1 MDQFGALEDQ
11 VPVAAAAREAVI
23 LLAKSAFAAAPH
35 QDMQKLAELA
45 AAQYPQAHIIYAF
58 SEQGRPSF
66 KQALLELAEQSFDQI
81 LVLPLVLPMEP
92 SFQLWITKMLRRWQ
106 QESDKVW
113 PEIKLGA
120 TLDKSPH
127 WAELLKSLLQQTA
140 QSIPLPPLEKPF
152 NEGSLIPA
160 QKYRM
165 LVCEGRACQAAGAD
179 AIWCHLRNEQ
189 ERQKLRIVGDGMM
202 SAQTSCLG
210 PCNLAPVVQVFPD
223 GTWYGGVN
231 EKAIDRI
238 ITEHL
243 LGGQPVEDYAY
254 SATGKKQRLRKV

>member
-1 MDQFGALEDQ
+1 MDQCSVKDNQSPAA
-11 VPVAAAAREAVI
+11 PVAQEAVI

-35 QDMQKLAELA
+35 QDMQRLAELA
-45 AAQYPQAHIIYAF
+45 AVQYPQAHIIYAF

-66 KQALLELAEQSFDQI
+66 KQALLELSRQNFKQI

-106 QESDKVW
+106 QESDLPW

-120 TLDKSPH
+120 TLDKSPY
-127 WAELLKSLLQQTA
+127 WAALLKGLLHETA
-140 QSIPLPPLEKPF
+140 QSVPLPPMEKPF

-189 ERQKLRIVGDGMM
+189 ERQKLRIVGEGMM

-223 GTWYGGVN
+223 GTWYGGVT
-231 EKAIDRI
+231 EQAIDRI
-238 ITEHL
+238 ISEHL
-243 LGGQPVEDYAY
+243 LQGLPVNDFAY
-254 SATGKKQRLRKV
+254 SATGKKQRLRG